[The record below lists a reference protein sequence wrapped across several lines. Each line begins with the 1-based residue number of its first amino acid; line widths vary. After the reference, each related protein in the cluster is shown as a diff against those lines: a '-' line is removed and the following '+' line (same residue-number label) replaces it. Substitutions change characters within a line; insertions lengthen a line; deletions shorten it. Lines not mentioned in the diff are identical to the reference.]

1 MIKKM
6 VNAIVALLVVG
17 ASALWSP
24 AQDEPE
30 ARKKPAPKAAKAVKE
45 GRGKVAE
52 KKRQA
57 KAKADAESKA
67 KALDINRA
75 SKEDLRRLPGVTDEM
90 AATIVA
96 KRPYTSKLDL
106 VTKGVVPAGAYEG
119 LKKWV
124 AAK

>member
-1 MIKKM
+1 MIKKI
-6 VNAIVALLVVG
+6 VKVAIALLVVG

-24 AQDEPE
+24 AQEEPDT
-30 ARKKPAPKAAKAVKE
+30 RKKPVSKATKELKAARAKA
-45 GRGKVAE
+45 AE

-57 KAKADAESKA
+57 KAKADADSKA
-67 KALDINRA
+67 KAVDINRA
-75 SKEDLRRLPGVTDEM
+75 SKEELKKLPGITDEL
-90 AATIVA
+90 AGAIIA

-106 VTKGVVPAGAYEG
+106 VTKGVVPAGVYEG